1 MKGDDNH
8 GWRGLVSMLVT
19 LLLASIAMVALVSS
33 GGWNI
38 VSDTLGIGSHTTTDT
53 LTQGQDKSQLPDNPD
68 RKSIWELLGLDGSG
82 STSAPKTDT
91 GSAAAPKTDGTAKPK
106 ADASGA
112 APKTDTKTAAGAW
125 GTDPAVW
132 QAGLDATNAIKTAKA
147 RPGGYDRE
155 KYFGGWAS
163 NGCGSATTRDT
174 ILARDL
180 KGAVKNSKCQV
191 VSGTLSDPYTGH
203 TIQFK
208 RGRTTSTAVQI
219 DHVVA
224 LLDAWESGARDW
236 SQSKRVEYA
245 NSPDV
250 LLASDGPA
258 NMAKGSGLDV
268 NGTALYRSQNSGAPD
283 IWMPD
288 NKAYRCDY
296 MAKRASI
303 KSKWGLTMTS
313 REKQQT
319 VSVLSQCV
327 AGDYNQN

>member
-1 MKGDDNH
+1 MAGKG
-8 GWRGLVSMLVT
+8 GKGGPWREFLDGMVVWLLVCVC
-19 LLLASIAMVALVSS
+19 IVVLVSS
-33 GGWNI
+33 GAWNVI
-38 VSDTLGIGSHTTTDT
+38 SDKVGIGHAASTSD
-53 LTQGQDKSQLPDNPD
+53 LTKAPDEAQRRAD
-68 RKSIWELLGLDGSG
+68 AKSITDLLAGLTGHKD
-82 STSAPKTDT
+82 TTPKTDAGMT
-91 GSAAAPKTDGTAKPK
+91 TTPKTDAKS
-106 ADASGA
+106 DAGA
-112 APKTDTKTAAGAW
+112 KTDTKAATGSW
-125 GTDPAVW
+125 GSDPAVW
-132 QAGLDATNAIKTAKA
+132 QAGLDATSTIATAKA

-155 KYFGGWAS
+155 RYFGGWAS

-180 KGAVKNSKCQV
+180 KGAVENPRCQV
-191 VSGTLSDPYTGH
+191 TSGTLTDPYTGR
-203 TIQFK
+203 TIQFR
-208 RGRTTSTAVQI
+208 RGRNTSSAVQI

-236 SQSKRVEYA
+236 DQTKRVQYA
-245 NSPDV
+245 NSTDV

-283 IWMPD
+283 VWMPD

-296 MAKRASI
+296 MAKRATI
-303 KSKWGLTMTS
+303 KSKWGLTMTP

-327 AGDYNQN
+327 AGTYGN

>member
-1 MKGDDNH
+1 MAGRGGKG
-8 GWRGLVSMLVT
+8 GPWREFLDGMVVWILVCVC
-19 LLLASIAMVALVSS
+19 IVVLVSS
-33 GGWNI
+33 GAWNVI
-38 VSDTLGIGSHTTTDT
+38 SDKVGIGHAASTSDLTKAPDEAQRRADAKNITDLLAGLTGHKDTAPKTDAGTTTT
-53 LTQGQDKSQLPDNPD
+53 
-68 RKSIWELLGLDGSG
+68 
-82 STSAPKTDT
+82 PKTDT
-91 GSAAAPKTDGTAKPK
+91 GSNAAPR
-106 ADASGA
+106 
-112 APKTDTKTAAGAW
+112 TDTKAATGSW
-125 GTDPAVW
+125 GSDPAVW
-132 QAGLDATNAIKTAKA
+132 QAGLDATNTIKTAKA

-180 KGAVKNSKCQV
+180 KDAVKNPKCQV
-191 VSGTLSDPYTGH
+191 TSGTLADPYTGR
-203 TIQFK
+203 TIQFR
-208 RGRTTSTAVQI
+208 RGRNTSSAVQI

-236 SQSKRVEYA
+236 DQAKRVQYA

-268 NGTALYRSQNSGAPD
+268 NGTSLYHSQNSGAPD

-288 NKAYRCDY
+288 NKAYRCGY
-296 MAKRASI
+296 MAKRATI
-303 KSKWGLTMTS
+303 KSKWGLTMTP

-319 VSVLSQCV
+319 VSVLAQCV
-327 AGDYNQN
+327 AGNYGK

>member
-1 MKGDDNH
+1 MAGKG
-8 GWRGLVSMLVT
+8 GKGGPWREFLDGMVVWILVCVC
-19 LLLASIAMVALVSS
+19 IVVLVSS
-33 GGWNI
+33 GAWNVI
-38 VSDTLGIGSHTTTDT
+38 SDKVGIGHAASTSD
-53 LTQGQDKSQLPDNPD
+53 LTKAPDEARRRAD
-68 RKSIWELLGLDGSG
+68 AKSITDLLAGLTGHKDTTPKTDAG
-82 STSAPKTDT
+82 TTATPKTDT
-91 GSAAAPKTDGTAKPK
+91 GSNAAPR
-106 ADASGA
+106 
-112 APKTDTKTAAGAW
+112 TDTKAATGSW
-125 GTDPAVW
+125 GSDPAVW
-132 QAGLDATNAIKTAKA
+132 QAGLDATNTIATAKA

-155 KYFGGWAS
+155 RYFGGWAS

-180 KGAVKNSKCQV
+180 KGAVKNPRCQV
-191 VSGTLSDPYTGH
+191 TSGTLSDPYTGR
-203 TIQFK
+203 TIQFR
-208 RGRTTSTAVQI
+208 RGRNTSSAVQI

-236 SQSKRVEYA
+236 DQAKRVQYA

-268 NGTALYRSQNSGAPD
+268 NGTALYRPQDSGAPD
-283 IWMPD
+283 VWMPD

-296 MAKRASI
+296 MAKRATI
-303 KSKWGLTMTS
+303 KSKWGLTMTP

-327 AGDYNQN
+327 AGTYGK

>member
-1 MKGDDNH
+1 MAGKG
-8 GWRGLVSMLVT
+8 GRGGPWREFLDGMVVWLLVCVC
-19 LLLASIAMVALVSS
+19 IVVLVSS
-33 GGWNI
+33 GAWNVI
-38 VSDTLGIGSHTTTDT
+38 SDKVGIGHAASTSD
-53 LTQGQDKSQLPDNPD
+53 LTKAPDEAQRRAD
-68 RKSIWELLGLDGSG
+68 AKSITDLLAGLAGHKD
-82 STSAPKTDT
+82 TTPKTDAGT
-91 GSAAAPKTDGTAKPK
+91 TATPKTDAKSDAGT
-106 ADASGA
+106 
-112 APKTDTKTAAGAW
+112 KTDTRAATGSW
-125 GTDPAVW
+125 GSDPAVW
-132 QAGLDATNAIKTAKA
+132 RAGLDATNTIATAKA

-155 KYFGGWAS
+155 RYFGGWAS

-180 KGAVKNSKCQV
+180 KDAVKNPRCQV
-191 VSGTLSDPYTGH
+191 TSGTLSDPYTGR
-203 TIQFK
+203 TIRFR
-208 RGRTTSTAVQI
+208 RGRNTSSAVQI

-236 SQSKRVEYA
+236 DQAKRVRYA

-268 NGTALYRSQNSGAPD
+268 NGTALYRPQDSGAPD
-283 IWMPD
+283 VWMPD

-296 MAKRASI
+296 AAKRATI
-303 KSKWGLTMTS
+303 KSKWGLTMTP

-327 AGDYNQN
+327 AGTYGN

>member
-1 MKGDDNH
+1 MAGKG
-8 GWRGLVSMLVT
+8 GKGGPWREFLDGMVVWILVCVC
-19 LLLASIAMVALVSS
+19 IVVLVSS
-33 GGWNI
+33 GAWNVI
-38 VSDTLGIGSHTTTDT
+38 SDKVGIGHAASTSDLTKASDEARRRADAKSITDLLAGLTGHKDTTPKTDAGTTT
-53 LTQGQDKSQLPDNPD
+53 
-68 RKSIWELLGLDGSG
+68 
-82 STSAPKTDT
+82 APKTDT
-91 GSAAAPKTDGTAKPK
+91 GSNAAPR
-106 ADASGA
+106 
-112 APKTDTKTAAGAW
+112 TDTKAATGSW
-125 GTDPAVW
+125 GSDPAVW
-132 QAGLDATNAIKTAKA
+132 QAGLDATNTIATAKA

-155 KYFGGWAS
+155 RYFGGWAS

-180 KGAVKNSKCQV
+180 KGAVKNPRCQV
-191 VSGTLSDPYTGH
+191 TSGTLSDPYTGR
-203 TIQFK
+203 TIRFR
-208 RGRTTSTAVQI
+208 RGRNTSSAVQI

-236 SQSKRVEYA
+236 DQTKRVQYA

-268 NGTALYRSQNSGAPD
+268 NGTALYRPQDSGAPD

-296 MAKRASI
+296 MAKRAAI
-303 KSKWGLTMTS
+303 KSKWGLTMTP

-327 AGDYNQN
+327 TGTYGK

>member
-1 MKGDDNH
+1 MAGKG
-8 GWRGLVSMLVT
+8 GKGGPWREFLDGMVVWLLVCVC
-19 LLLASIAMVALVSS
+19 IVVLVSS
-33 GGWNI
+33 GAWNVI
-38 VSDTLGIGSHTTTDT
+38 SDKVGIGHAASTSD
-53 LTQGQDKSQLPDNPD
+53 LTKAPDEAQRRAD
-68 RKSIWELLGLDGSG
+68 AKSITDLLAGLTGHKD
-82 STSAPKTDT
+82 TTPKTDAGMT
-91 GSAAAPKTDGTAKPK
+91 TTPKTDAKS
-106 ADASGA
+106 DAVA
-112 APKTDTKTAAGAW
+112 KTDTKAATGSW
-125 GTDPAVW
+125 GSDPAVW
-132 QAGLDATNAIKTAKA
+132 QAGLDATNTIATAKA

-155 KYFGGWAS
+155 RYFGGWAS

-180 KGAVKNSKCQV
+180 KGAVENPRCQV
-191 VSGTLSDPYTGH
+191 TSGTLTDPYTGR
-203 TIQFK
+203 TIQFR
-208 RGRTTSTAVQI
+208 RGRNTSSAVQI

-236 SQSKRVEYA
+236 DQTKRVQYA
-245 NSPDV
+245 NSTDV

-283 IWMPD
+283 VWMPD

-296 MAKRASI
+296 MAKRATI
-303 KSKWGLTMTS
+303 KSKWGLTMTP

-327 AGDYNQN
+327 AGTYGN

>member
-1 MKGDDNH
+1 MAGKG
-8 GWRGLVSMLVT
+8 GKGGPWREFLDGMVVWILVCVC
-19 LLLASIAMVALVSS
+19 IVVLVSS
-33 GGWNI
+33 GAWNVI
-38 VSDTLGIGSHTTTDT
+38 SDKVGIGHAASTSD
-53 LTQGQDKSQLPDNPD
+53 LTKAPDEARRRAD
-68 RKSIWELLGLDGSG
+68 AKSITDLLAGLTGHKDTTPKTDAG
-82 STSAPKTDT
+82 TTATPKTDT
-91 GSAAAPKTDGTAKPK
+91 GSNAAPR
-106 ADASGA
+106 
-112 APKTDTKTAAGAW
+112 TDTKAATGSW
-125 GTDPAVW
+125 GSDPAVW
-132 QAGLDATNAIKTAKA
+132 QAGLDATNTIATAKA

-155 KYFGGWAS
+155 RYFGGWAS

-180 KGAVKNSKCQV
+180 KGAVKNPRCQV
-191 VSGTLSDPYTGH
+191 TSGTLSDPYTGR
-203 TIQFK
+203 TIRFR
-208 RGRTTSTAVQI
+208 RGRNTSSAVQI

-236 SQSKRVEYA
+236 DQAKRVQYA

-268 NGTALYRSQNSGAPD
+268 NGTALYRPQDSGAPD

-296 MAKRASI
+296 MAKRATI
-303 KSKWGLTMTS
+303 KSKWGLTMTP

-319 VSVLSQCV
+319 VSVLSRCV
-327 AGDYNQN
+327 VGTYGK

>member
-1 MKGDDNH
+1 MAGKG
-8 GWRGLVSMLVT
+8 GKGGPWREFLDGMVVWLLVCVC
-19 LLLASIAMVALVSS
+19 VVVLVSS
-33 GGWNI
+33 GAWNVI
-38 VSDTLGIGSHTTTDT
+38 SDKVGIGHAASTSDLTKAPDGAQRRADAKSITDLLAGLTGHKDTTLKTDAGTTT
-53 LTQGQDKSQLPDNPD
+53 
-68 RKSIWELLGLDGSG
+68 
-82 STSAPKTDT
+82 APKTDT
-91 GSAAAPKTDGTAKPK
+91 GSN
-106 ADASGA
+106 A
-112 APKTDTKTAAGAW
+112 APKTDTRAAAGSW
-125 GTDPAVW
+125 GSDPAVW
-132 QAGLDATNAIKTAKA
+132 QAGLDATNTIKTAKA

-155 KYFGGWAS
+155 RYFGGWAS

-180 KGAVKNSKCQV
+180 KDAVKNPRCQV
-191 VSGTLSDPYTGH
+191 TSGTLSDPYTGR
-203 TIQFK
+203 TIQFR
-208 RGRTTSTAVQI
+208 RGRNTSSAVQI

-236 SQSKRVEYA
+236 DQAKRVQYA

-283 IWMPD
+283 VWMPD

-296 MAKRASI
+296 MAKRATI
-303 KSKWGLTMTS
+303 KSKWGLTMTP

-319 VSVLSQCV
+319 VSVLSQCLTSSPS
-327 AGDYNQN
+327 

>member
-1 MKGDDNH
+1 MAGKG
-8 GWRGLVSMLVT
+8 GKGGKGGPWREFLDGMVVWLLVCVC
-19 LLLASIAMVALVSS
+19 IVVLVSS
-33 GGWNI
+33 GAWNVI
-38 VSDTLGIGSHTTTDT
+38 SDKVGIGHAASTSG
-53 LTQGQDKSQLPDNPD
+53 LTKAPDEAQRRAD
-68 RKSIWELLGLDGSG
+68 AKSITDLLAGLTGHKDTTPKTDAG
-82 STSAPKTDT
+82 TPATPKTDT
-91 GSAAAPKTDGTAKPK
+91 RAATGS
-106 ADASGA
+106 
-112 APKTDTKTAAGAW
+112 W
-125 GTDPAVW
+125 GSDPAVW
-132 QAGLDATNAIKTAKA
+132 QAGLDATNTIATAKA

-155 KYFGGWAS
+155 RYFGGWAS

-180 KGAVKNSKCQV
+180 KGAVKNPRCQV
-191 VSGTLSDPYTGH
+191 TSGTLSDPYTGR
-203 TIQFK
+203 TIRFR
-208 RGRTTSTAVQI
+208 RGRNTSSAVQI

-236 SQSKRVEYA
+236 DQAKRVEYA

-258 NMAKGSGLDV
+258 NMAKGSGLDA
-268 NGTALYRSQNSGAPD
+268 NGTSLYRSQNSGAPD

-296 MAKRASI
+296 MAKRATI
-303 KSKWGLTMTS
+303 KSKWGLTMTP

-327 AGDYNQN
+327 SGTYGK

>member
-1 MKGDDNH
+1 MAGKG
-8 GWRGLVSMLVT
+8 GKGGPWREFLDGMVVWILVCVC
-19 LLLASIAMVALVSS
+19 IVVLVSS
-33 GGWNI
+33 GAWNVI
-38 VSDTLGIGSHTTTDT
+38 SDKVGIGHAASTSD
-53 LTQGQDKSQLPDNPD
+53 LTKAPDEAQRRAD
-68 RKSIWELLGLDGSG
+68 AKSITDLLAGLAGHKD
-82 STSAPKTDT
+82 TTPKTDAGT
-91 GSAAAPKTDGTAKPK
+91 TAAPKADTGSDAGT
-106 ADASGA
+106 
-112 APKTDTKTAAGAW
+112 KTDTRAAAGSW
-125 GTDPAVW
+125 GSDPAVW
-132 QAGLDATNAIKTAKA
+132 QAGLDATNTITTAKA

-155 KYFGGWAS
+155 RYFDGWAS

-180 KGAVKNSKCQV
+180 KDVVKNPRCQV
-191 VSGTLSDPYTGH
+191 TSGTLSDPYTGR
-203 TIQFK
+203 TIQFR
-208 RGRTTSTAVQI
+208 RGRNTSSAVQI

-236 SQSKRVEYA
+236 DQAKRVQYA

-268 NGTALYRSQNSGAPD
+268 NGTSLYRPQDSGAPD

-296 MAKRASI
+296 MAKRATI
-303 KSKWGLTMTS
+303 KSKWGLTMTP

-319 VSVLSQCV
+319 VSVLSQCM
-327 AGDYNQN
+327 AETYGK

>member
-1 MKGDDNH
+1 MAGKG
-8 GWRGLVSMLVT
+8 GKGGPWREFLDGMVVWLLVCVC
-19 LLLASIAMVALVSS
+19 IVVLVSS
-33 GGWNI
+33 GAWNVI
-38 VSDTLGIGSHTTTDT
+38 SDKVGIGHAASTSDLTKAPDGAQRRADAKSITDLLAGLTGHKGTATPRTDAGTTTT
-53 LTQGQDKSQLPDNPD
+53 
-68 RKSIWELLGLDGSG
+68 
-82 STSAPKTDT
+82 PKTD
-91 GSAAAPKTDGTAKPK
+91 AKS
-106 ADASGA
+106 DAET
-112 APKTDTKTAAGAW
+112 KTDTKAATGSW
-125 GTDPAVW
+125 GSDPAVW
-132 QAGLDATNAIKTAKA
+132 RAGLDATNTIATAKA

-155 KYFGGWAS
+155 RYFGGWAS

-180 KGAVKNSKCQV
+180 KGAVENSKCQV
-191 VSGTLSDPYTGH
+191 TSGTLADPYTGR
-203 TIQFK
+203 TIRFR
-208 RGRTTSTAVQI
+208 RGRNTSSAVQI

-236 SQSKRVEYA
+236 DQAKRVEYA
-245 NSPDV
+245 NSPGV

-296 MAKRASI
+296 MAKRATI
-303 KSKWGLTMTS
+303 KSKWGLTMTP

-327 AGDYNQN
+327 AGTYGK

>member
-38 VSDTLGIGSHTTTDT
+38 VSDVIGIGSHTTTDKVV
-53 LTQGQDKSQLPDNPD
+53 QGQDKSQLPDNPD

-82 STSAPKTDT
+82 S
-91 GSAAAPKTDGTAKPK
+91 GSAAAPKTDGTTKADTTPK
-106 ADASGA
+106 ADAKVDA
-112 APKTDTKTAAGAW
+112 TPKTDTKTTTGSW
-125 GTDPAVW
+125 GSDPAVW
-132 QAGLDATNAIKTAKA
+132 RAGLDATNTIKTAKA

-155 KYFGGWAS
+155 RYFGGWAS

-191 VSGTLSDPYTGH
+191 TSGTLSDPYTGRA
-203 TIQFK
+203 IQFR
-208 RGRTTSTAVQI
+208 RGRNTSSAVQI

-236 SQSKRVEYA
+236 DQTKRVQYA

-268 NGTALYRSQNSGAPD
+268 NGTSLYRSQNSGAPD

-296 MAKRASI
+296 MAKRATI
-303 KSKWGLTMTS
+303 KSKWGLTMTP

-327 AGDYNQN
+327 AGNYD

>member
-1 MKGDDNH
+1 MDCIMKGDDNH

-38 VSDTLGIGSHTTTDT
+38 VSDVIGIGSHTTTDKVV
-53 LTQGQDKSQLPDNPD
+53 QGQDKSALPDNPD

-82 STSAPKTDT
+82 S
-91 GSAAAPKTDGTAKPK
+91 GSAAAPKTDGTTKADTTPK
-106 ADASGA
+106 ADAKITTGS
-112 APKTDTKTAAGAW
+112 W
-125 GTDPAVW
+125 GSDPAVW
-132 QAGLDATNAIKTAKA
+132 RAGLDAMNTIKTAKA

-155 KYFGGWAS
+155 RYFGGWAS
-163 NGCGSATTRDT
+163 NGCGAATTRDT

-180 KGAVKNSKCQV
+180 KGAVKNPKCQV
-191 VSGTLSDPYTGH
+191 TSGTLSDPYTGR
-203 TIQFK
+203 TIQFR
-208 RGRTTSTAVQI
+208 RGRNTSSAVQI

-236 SQSKRVEYA
+236 DQAKRVEYA

-268 NGTALYRSQNSGAPD
+268 NGTSLYHSQNSGAPD

-296 MAKRASI
+296 MAKRATI
-303 KSKWGLTMTS
+303 KSKWGLTMTP

-319 VSVLSQCV
+319 VSVLSQCLTSSPS
-327 AGDYNQN
+327 

>member
-19 LLLASIAMVALVSS
+19 LLLASIAIVALVSS

-38 VSDTLGIGSHTTTDT
+38 VSDVIGIGSHTTTDKVV
-53 LTQGQDKSQLPDNPD
+53 QGQDKSQLPDNPD

-82 STSAPKTDT
+82 SV
-91 GSAAAPKTDGTAKPK
+91 AAPKTDGTTKT
-106 ADASGA
+106 DTT
-112 APKTDTKTAAGAW
+112 PKTDTKTDTTPKTDTKAATGSW
-125 GTDPAVW
+125 GSDPAVW
-132 QAGLDATNAIKTAKA
+132 QAGLDATNTIKTAKA

-155 KYFGGWAS
+155 RYFGGWAS

-180 KGAVKNSKCQV
+180 KGAVKNPKCQV
-191 VSGTLSDPYTGH
+191 TSGTLSDPYTGR
-203 TIQFK
+203 TISFR
-208 RGRTTSTAVQI
+208 RGRNTSSAVQI

-236 SQSKRVEYA
+236 DQAKRVEYA

-258 NMAKGSGLDV
+258 NMAKGSGLDA
-268 NGTALYRSQNSGAPD
+268 NGTSLYRSQNSGAPD

-288 NKAYRCDY
+288 NKAYRCNY
-296 MAKRASI
+296 MAKRATI
-303 KSKWGLTMTS
+303 KSKWGLTMTP

-327 AGDYNQN
+327 AGNYN

>member
-1 MKGDDNH
+1 MAGKG
-8 GWRGLVSMLVT
+8 GKGGPWREFLDGMVVWILVCVC
-19 LLLASIAMVALVSS
+19 IVVLVSS
-33 GGWNI
+33 GAWNVI
-38 VSDTLGIGSHTTTDT
+38 SDKVGIGHAASTSD
-53 LTQGQDKSQLPDNPD
+53 LTKAPDEARRRAD
-68 RKSIWELLGLDGSG
+68 AKSITDLLAGLTGHKDTTPKTDAG
-82 STSAPKTDT
+82 TTATPKTDT
-91 GSAAAPKTDGTAKPK
+91 GSNAAPR
-106 ADASGA
+106 
-112 APKTDTKTAAGAW
+112 TDTKAATGSW
-125 GTDPAVW
+125 GSDPAVW
-132 QAGLDATNAIKTAKA
+132 QAGLDATNTIATAKA

-155 KYFGGWAS
+155 RYFGGWAS

-180 KGAVKNSKCQV
+180 KGAVKNPRCQV
-191 VSGTLSDPYTGH
+191 TSGTLSDPYTGR
-203 TIQFK
+203 TIQFR
-208 RGRTTSTAVQI
+208 RGRNTSSAVQI

-236 SQSKRVEYA
+236 DQAKRVEYA

-268 NGTALYRSQNSGAPD
+268 NGTALYRPQDSGAPD
-283 IWMPD
+283 VWMPD

-296 MAKRASI
+296 MAKRATI
-303 KSKWGLTMTS
+303 KSKWGLTMTP

-327 AGDYNQN
+327 AGTYGK

>member
-1 MKGDDNH
+1 MAGKGGKGGPWREFLDDMVV
-8 GWRGLVSMLVT
+8 WLLVCVC
-19 LLLASIAMVALVSS
+19 IVVLVSS
-33 GGWNI
+33 GAWNVI
-38 VSDTLGIGSHTTTDT
+38 SDKVGIGHAASTSD
-53 LTQGQDKSQLPDNPD
+53 LTKAPDEAQRRAD
-68 RKSIWELLGLDGSG
+68 AKSITDLLAGLTGHKD
-82 STSAPKTDT
+82 TTPKTDAGMT
-91 GSAAAPKTDGTAKPK
+91 TTPKTDAKS
-106 ADASGA
+106 DAGA
-112 APKTDTKTAAGAW
+112 KTDTKAATGSW
-125 GTDPAVW
+125 GSDPAVW
-132 QAGLDATNAIKTAKA
+132 QAGLDATNTIATAKA

-155 KYFGGWAS
+155 RYFGGWAS

-180 KGAVKNSKCQV
+180 KGAVENPRCQV
-191 VSGTLSDPYTGH
+191 TSGTLTDPYTGR
-203 TIQFK
+203 TIQFR
-208 RGRTTSTAVQI
+208 RGRNTSSAVQI

-236 SQSKRVEYA
+236 DQTKRVQYA
-245 NSPDV
+245 NSTDV

-283 IWMPD
+283 VWMPD

-296 MAKRASI
+296 MAKRATI
-303 KSKWGLTMTS
+303 KSKWGLTMTP

-327 AGDYNQN
+327 AGTYGN

>member
-1 MKGDDNH
+1 MAGKG
-8 GWRGLVSMLVT
+8 GKGGPWREFLDGMVVWLLVCVC
-19 LLLASIAMVALVSS
+19 IVVLVSS
-33 GGWNI
+33 GAWNVI
-38 VSDTLGIGSHTTTDT
+38 SDKVGIGHAASTSD
-53 LTQGQDKSQLPDNPD
+53 LTKAPDEAQRRAD
-68 RKSIWELLGLDGSG
+68 AKSITDLLAGLTGHKD
-82 STSAPKTDT
+82 TTPKTDAGMT
-91 GSAAAPKTDGTAKPK
+91 MT
-106 ADASGA
+106 
-112 APKTDTKTAAGAW
+112 PKTDTKAATGSW
-125 GTDPAVW
+125 GSDPAVW
-132 QAGLDATNAIKTAKA
+132 QAGLDATNTIATAKA

-155 KYFGGWAS
+155 RYFGGWAS

-180 KGAVKNSKCQV
+180 KGAVENPRCQV
-191 VSGTLSDPYTGH
+191 TSGTLTDPYTGR
-203 TIQFK
+203 TIQFR
-208 RGRTTSTAVQI
+208 RGRNTSSAVQI

-236 SQSKRVEYA
+236 DQTKRVQYA
-245 NSPDV
+245 NSTDV

-283 IWMPD
+283 VWMPD

-296 MAKRASI
+296 MAKRATI
-303 KSKWGLTMTS
+303 KSKWGLTMTP

-327 AGDYNQN
+327 AGTYGN

>member
-1 MKGDDNH
+1 MAGKG
-8 GWRGLVSMLVT
+8 GKGGPWREFLDGMVVWILVCVC
-19 LLLASIAMVALVSS
+19 IVVLVSS
-33 GGWNI
+33 GAWNVI
-38 VSDTLGIGSHTTTDT
+38 SDKVGIGHAASTSD
-53 LTQGQDKSQLPDNPD
+53 LTKAPDEAQRRAD
-68 RKSIWELLGLDGSG
+68 AKSITDLLAGLAGHKDTTPKTDAG
-82 STSAPKTDT
+82 TTATPKTDT
-91 GSAAAPKTDGTAKPK
+91 GSNAAPR
-106 ADASGA
+106 
-112 APKTDTKTAAGAW
+112 TDTKAATGSW
-125 GTDPAVW
+125 GSDPAVW
-132 QAGLDATNAIKTAKA
+132 QAGLDATNTIATAKA

-155 KYFGGWAS
+155 RYFGGWAS

-180 KGAVKNSKCQV
+180 KDVVKNPRCQV
-191 VSGTLSDPYTGH
+191 TSGTLSDPYTGR
-203 TIQFK
+203 TIQFR
-208 RGRTTSTAVQI
+208 RGRNTSSAVQI

-236 SQSKRVEYA
+236 DQAKRVQYA

-268 NGTALYRSQNSGAPD
+268 NGTALYRPQDSGAPD

-296 MAKRASI
+296 MAKRATI
-303 KSKWGLTMTS
+303 KSKWGLTMTP

-327 AGDYNQN
+327 VGTYGK

>member
-1 MKGDDNH
+1 MAGKG
-8 GWRGLVSMLVT
+8 GKGGPWREFLDGMVVWILVCVC
-19 LLLASIAMVALVSS
+19 IVVLVSS
-33 GGWNI
+33 GAWNVI
-38 VSDTLGIGSHTTTDT
+38 SDKVGIGHAASTSDLTKAPDEAQRRADAKSITDLLAGLTGHKDTTPKTDAGTTT
-53 LTQGQDKSQLPDNPD
+53 
-68 RKSIWELLGLDGSG
+68 
-82 STSAPKTDT
+82 APKTDA
-91 GSAAAPKTDGTAKPK
+91 GSN
-106 ADASGA
+106 A
-112 APKTDTKTAAGAW
+112 APKTDTRAATGSW
-125 GTDPAVW
+125 GSDPAVW
-132 QAGLDATNAIKTAKA
+132 QAGLDATNTIATAKA

-155 KYFGGWAS
+155 RYFGGWAS

-180 KGAVKNSKCQV
+180 KDAVKNPRCQV
-191 VSGTLSDPYTGH
+191 TSGTLSDPYTGR
-203 TIQFK
+203 TIRFR
-208 RGRTTSTAVQI
+208 RGRNTSSAVQI

-236 SQSKRVEYA
+236 DQAKRVQYA

-268 NGTALYRSQNSGAPD
+268 NGTALYRPQDSGAPD
-283 IWMPD
+283 VWMPD

-296 MAKRASI
+296 MAKRATI
-303 KSKWGLTMTS
+303 KSKWGLTMTP

-327 AGDYNQN
+327 SGTYGK

>member
-1 MKGDDNH
+1 MAGKG
-8 GWRGLVSMLVT
+8 GKGGPWREFLDGMVVWLLVCVC
-19 LLLASIAMVALVSS
+19 IVVLVSS
-33 GGWNI
+33 GAWNVI
-38 VSDTLGIGSHTTTDT
+38 SDKVGIGHAASTSD
-53 LTQGQDKSQLPDNPD
+53 LTKAPDEAQRRAD
-68 RKSIWELLGLDGSG
+68 AKSITDLLAGLTGHKD
-82 STSAPKTDT
+82 TTPKTDAGMT
-91 GSAAAPKTDGTAKPK
+91 TTPKTDAKS
-106 ADASGA
+106 DAGA
-112 APKTDTKTAAGAW
+112 KTDTKAATGSW
-125 GTDPAVW
+125 GVDPAVW
-132 QAGLDATNAIKTAKA
+132 QAGLDATNTIATAKA

-155 KYFGGWAS
+155 RYFGGWAS

-180 KGAVKNSKCQV
+180 KDAVKNPRCQV
-191 VSGTLSDPYTGH
+191 TSGTLSDPYTGR
-203 TIQFK
+203 TIQFR
-208 RGRTTSTAVQI
+208 RGRNTSSAVQI

-236 SQSKRVEYA
+236 DQAKRVQYA

-268 NGTALYRSQNSGAPD
+268 NGTALYRPQDSGAPD
-283 IWMPD
+283 VWMPD

-296 MAKRASI
+296 MAKRATI

-319 VSVLSQCV
+319 VSVLSQCLTSSPS
-327 AGDYNQN
+327 

>member
-1 MKGDDNH
+1 MAGKG
-8 GWRGLVSMLVT
+8 GKGGPWREFLDGMVVWLLVCVC
-19 LLLASIAMVALVSS
+19 IVVLVSS
-33 GGWNI
+33 GAWNVI
-38 VSDTLGIGSHTTTDT
+38 SDKVGIGHAASTSG
-53 LTQGQDKSQLPDNPD
+53 LTKAPDEAQRRAD
-68 RKSIWELLGLDGSG
+68 AKSITDLLAGLTGHKD
-82 STSAPKTDT
+82 TTPKTDAGMT
-91 GSAAAPKTDGTAKPK
+91 TTPKTDAKS
-106 ADASGA
+106 DAGA
-112 APKTDTKTAAGAW
+112 KTDTKAATGSW
-125 GTDPAVW
+125 GSDPAVW
-132 QAGLDATNAIKTAKA
+132 QAGLDATNTIATAKA

-155 KYFGGWAS
+155 RYFGGWAS

-180 KGAVKNSKCQV
+180 KGAVENPRCQV
-191 VSGTLSDPYTGH
+191 TSGTLTDPYTGR
-203 TIQFK
+203 TIQFR
-208 RGRTTSTAVQI
+208 RGRNTSSAVQI

-236 SQSKRVEYA
+236 DQTKRVQYA
-245 NSPDV
+245 NSTDV

-283 IWMPD
+283 VWMPD

-296 MAKRASI
+296 MAKRATI
-303 KSKWGLTMTS
+303 KSKWGLTMTP

-327 AGDYNQN
+327 AGTYGN

>member
-1 MKGDDNH
+1 MAGKG
-8 GWRGLVSMLVT
+8 GKGGPWREFLDGMVVWLLVCVC
-19 LLLASIAMVALVSS
+19 VVVLVSS
-33 GGWNI
+33 GAWNVI
-38 VSDTLGIGSHTTTDT
+38 SDKVGIGHAASTSG
-53 LTQGQDKSQLPDNPD
+53 LTKAPDEAQRRAD
-68 RKSIWELLGLDGSG
+68 AKSITDLLAGLTGHKDTTPRTDAG
-82 STSAPKTDT
+82 TTATPKTD
-91 GSAAAPKTDGTAKPK
+91 AKS
-106 ADASGA
+106 DAGA
-112 APKTDTKTAAGAW
+112 KTDTRATTGSR
-125 GTDPAVW
+125 GSDPAVW
-132 QAGLDATNAIKTAKA
+132 QAGLDATNTIATAKA

-155 KYFGGWAS
+155 RYFGGWAS

-180 KGAVKNSKCQV
+180 KDAVKNPRCQV
-191 VSGTLSDPYTGH
+191 TSGTLSDPYTGR
-203 TIQFK
+203 TIRFR
-208 RGRTTSTAVQI
+208 RGRNTSSAVQI

-236 SQSKRVEYA
+236 DQTKRVQYA

-283 IWMPD
+283 VWMPD

-296 MAKRASI
+296 MAKRATI
-303 KSKWGLTMTS
+303 KSKWGLTMTP

-327 AGDYNQN
+327 AGTYGN

>member
-1 MKGDDNH
+1 MAGKG
-8 GWRGLVSMLVT
+8 GKGGPWREFLDGMVVWLLVCVC
-19 LLLASIAMVALVSS
+19 IVVLVSS
-33 GGWNI
+33 GAWNVI
-38 VSDTLGIGSHTTTDT
+38 SDKVGIGHAASTSD
-53 LTQGQDKSQLPDNPD
+53 LTKAPDEARRRAD
-68 RKSIWELLGLDGSG
+68 AKSITDLLAGLTGHKD
-82 STSAPKTDT
+82 TTPKTDAGMT
-91 GSAAAPKTDGTAKPK
+91 TTPKTDAKS
-106 ADASGA
+106 DAGA
-112 APKTDTKTAAGAW
+112 KTDTKAATGSW
-125 GTDPAVW
+125 GSDPAVW
-132 QAGLDATNAIKTAKA
+132 QAGLDATNTIATAKA

-155 KYFGGWAS
+155 RYFGGWAS

-180 KGAVKNSKCQV
+180 KDAVKNPRCQV
-191 VSGTLSDPYTGH
+191 TSGTLTDPYTGR
-203 TIQFK
+203 TIQFR
-208 RGRTTSTAVQI
+208 RGRNTSSAVQI

-236 SQSKRVEYA
+236 DQTKRVQYA
-245 NSPDV
+245 NSTDV

-283 IWMPD
+283 VWMPD

-296 MAKRASI
+296 MAKRATI
-303 KSKWGLTMTS
+303 KSKWGLTMTP

-327 AGDYNQN
+327 AGTYGN

>member
-1 MKGDDNH
+1 MAGKG
-8 GWRGLVSMLVT
+8 GKGGPWREFLDGMVVWLLVCVC
-19 LLLASIAMVALVSS
+19 IVVLVSS
-33 GGWNI
+33 GAWNVI
-38 VSDTLGIGSHTTTDT
+38 SDKVGIGHAASTSD
-53 LTQGQDKSQLPDNPD
+53 LTKAPDEAQRRAD
-68 RKSIWELLGLDGSG
+68 AKSITDLLAGLTGHKD
-82 STSAPKTDT
+82 TTPKTDAGMT
-91 GSAAAPKTDGTAKPK
+91 TTPKTDAKS
-106 ADASGA
+106 DAGA
-112 APKTDTKTAAGAW
+112 KTDTKAAAGSW
-125 GTDPAVW
+125 GSDPAVW
-132 QAGLDATNAIKTAKA
+132 QAGLDATNTIATAKA

-155 KYFGGWAS
+155 RYFGGWAS

-180 KGAVKNSKCQV
+180 KGAVENPKCQV
-191 VSGTLSDPYTGH
+191 TSGTLSDPYTGR
-203 TIQFK
+203 TIQFR
-208 RGRTTSTAVQI
+208 RGRNTSSAVQI

-236 SQSKRVEYA
+236 DQAKRVQYA

-283 IWMPD
+283 VWMPD

-296 MAKRASI
+296 MAKRATI
-303 KSKWGLTMTS
+303 KSKWGLTMTP

-319 VSVLSQCV
+319 VSVLSQCLTSSPS
-327 AGDYNQN
+327 

>member
-8 GWRGLVSMLVT
+8 GWRGLVSMLAT

-38 VSDTLGIGSHTTTDT
+38 VSDVIGIGSHTTTDKVV
-53 LTQGQDKSQLPDNPD
+53 QGQDKSRLPDNPD

-82 STSAPKTDT
+82 SV
-91 GSAAAPKTDGTAKPK
+91 AAPKTDGTMKTDTTPK
-106 ADASGA
+106 ADAKVDA
-112 APKTDTKTAAGAW
+112 TPKTDTKVATGSW
-125 GTDPAVW
+125 GSDPAIW
-132 QAGLDATNAIKTAKA
+132 RAGLDATNTIKTAKA

-155 KYFGGWAS
+155 RYFGGWAS

-180 KGAVKNSKCQV
+180 KGAVKNPKCQV
-191 VSGTLSDPYTGH
+191 TSGTLSDPYTGR
-203 TIQFK
+203 TIQFR
-208 RGRTTSTAVQI
+208 RGRNTSSAVQI

-236 SQSKRVEYA
+236 DQAKRVQYA

-258 NMAKGSGLDV
+258 NMAKGSGLDA
-268 NGTALYRSQNSGAPD
+268 NGTSLYRSQNSGAPD

-296 MAKRASI
+296 AAKRATI
-303 KSKWGLTMTS
+303 KSKWGLTMTP

-327 AGDYNQN
+327 AGNYN

>member
-1 MKGDDNH
+1 MAGKG
-8 GWRGLVSMLVT
+8 GKGGPWREFLDGMVVWLLVCVC
-19 LLLASIAMVALVSS
+19 VVVLVSS
-33 GGWNI
+33 GAWNVI
-38 VSDTLGIGSHTTTDT
+38 SDKVGIGHAASTSD
-53 LTQGQDKSQLPDNPD
+53 LTKAPDEAQRRAD
-68 RKSIWELLGLDGSG
+68 AKSITDLLAGLTGHKD
-82 STSAPKTDT
+82 TTPKTDAGMT
-91 GSAAAPKTDGTAKPK
+91 TTPKTDAKS
-106 ADASGA
+106 DAGA
-112 APKTDTKTAAGAW
+112 KTDTKAATGSW
-125 GTDPAVW
+125 GSDPAVW
-132 QAGLDATNAIKTAKA
+132 QAGLDATNTIATAKA

-155 KYFGGWAS
+155 RYFGGWVS

-180 KGAVKNSKCQV
+180 KGAVENPRCQV
-191 VSGTLSDPYTGH
+191 TSGTLTDPYTGR
-203 TIQFK
+203 TIQFR
-208 RGRTTSTAVQI
+208 RGRNTSSAVQI

-236 SQSKRVEYA
+236 DQTKRVQYA
-245 NSPDV
+245 NSTDV

-283 IWMPD
+283 VWMPD

-296 MAKRASI
+296 MAKRAAI
-303 KSKWGLTMTS
+303 KSKWGLTMTP

-327 AGDYNQN
+327 AGTYGN

>member
-8 GWRGLVSMLVT
+8 GWRGLVSMLAT

-38 VSDTLGIGSHTTTDT
+38 VSDVIGIGSHTTTDKVV
-53 LTQGQDKSQLPDNPD
+53 QGQNKSRLPDNPD

-82 STSAPKTDT
+82 SV
-91 GSAAAPKTDGTAKPK
+91 
-106 ADASGA
+106 A
-112 APKTDTKTAAGAW
+112 APKTDTTPKTDTKAATGSW
-125 GTDPAVW
+125 GSDPAVW
-132 QAGLDATNAIKTAKA
+132 QAGLDATNTIKTAKA

-180 KGAVKNSKCQV
+180 KGAVKNPKCQV
-191 VSGTLSDPYTGH
+191 TSGTLSDPYTGR
-203 TIQFK
+203 TIQFR
-208 RGRTTSTAVQI
+208 RGRNTSSAVQI

-236 SQSKRVEYA
+236 DQTKRVQYA
-245 NSPDV
+245 NSTDV

-258 NMAKGSGLDV
+258 NMAKGSGLDA
-268 NGTALYRSQNSGAPD
+268 NGTSLYRSQNSGAPD
-283 IWMPD
+283 VWMPD

-296 MAKRASI
+296 MAKRATI
-303 KSKWGLTMTS
+303 KSKWGLTMTP

-327 AGDYNQN
+327 AGNYN

>member
-19 LLLASIAMVALVSS
+19 LLLASIAIVALVSS

-38 VSDTLGIGSHTTTDT
+38 VSDVIGIGSHTTTDKVV
-53 LTQGQDKSQLPDNPD
+53 QGQDKSRLPDNPD

-82 STSAPKTDT
+82 SV
-91 GSAAAPKTDGTAKPK
+91 AAPKTDGTMKTDTTPK
-106 ADASGA
+106 TDTETDT
-112 APKTDTKTAAGAW
+112 APKTDTKVATGSW
-125 GTDPAVW
+125 GSDPAVW
-132 QAGLDATNAIKTAKA
+132 QAGLDATNTIKTAKA

-180 KGAVKNSKCQV
+180 KGAVKNPKCQV
-191 VSGTLSDPYTGH
+191 MSGTLSDPYTGR
-203 TIQFK
+203 TIQFR
-208 RGRTTSTAVQI
+208 RGRNTSSAVQI

-236 SQSKRVEYA
+236 DQAKRVEYA
-245 NSPDV
+245 NSSDV

-258 NMAKGSGLDV
+258 NMAKGSGLDA
-268 NGTALYRSQNSGAPD
+268 NGTSLYRSQNSGAPD

-296 MAKRASI
+296 MAKRATI
-303 KSKWGLTMTS
+303 KSKWGLTMTP

-327 AGDYNQN
+327 AGNYN